1 MSIDPA
7 QLLKRLEPPVRPGA
21 ASGLTAP
28 PHLPIEQQSFDQLL
42 TLVARGDVR
51 SDQPVELAFSPGR
64 EISSEQMERLAA
76 AADLAQTR
84 GARRAVMLID
94 GRGLVM
100 DVAGRK
106 IESELDAGTGRVIEG
121 IDAAVYVAGDEEA
134 LDGSLRL
141 PGAGVIPPAVA
152 AQIEAARDSQQLSG
166 GKNHI
171 GTDAADRSVA

>member
-21 ASGLTAP
+21 ASGP
-28 PHLPIEQQSFDQLL
+28 PALPRLPIEQQSFDQLL
-42 TLVARGDVR
+42 TLVARGNVR
-51 SDQPVELAFSPGR
+51 SDRPVELAFSPGD
-64 EISSEQMERLAA
+64 ELSDEQMERLAA

-106 IESELDAGTGRVIEG
+106 LEAELAAGEGRMIQS

-134 LDGSLRL
+134 LDGPTLM
-141 PGAGVIPPAVA
+141 PGAGLIPPAVA
-152 AQIEAARDSQQLSG
+152 AQFEAARDSQQFSA
-166 GKNHI
+166 KQNH
-171 GTDAADRSVA
+171 TRNDPADRSVA

>member
-21 ASGLTAP
+21 ASGSTAL

-42 TLVARGDVR
+42 TLVASGDVR
-51 SDQPVELAFSPGR
+51 SDRPIELAFSPGD
-64 EISSEQMERLAA
+64 ELSEEQMNRLAA
-76 AADLAQTR
+76 AEDLAQTR
-84 GARRAVMLID
+84 GARRALMLID

-106 IESELDAGTGRVIEG
+106 LEAELASAEGGMIQG
-121 IDAAVYVAGDEEA
+121 IDTAVYVAGDEEA
-134 LDGSLRL
+134 LGGRPLM

-152 AQIEAARDSQQLSG
+152 AQIEAAHSTQQSSGQPEQTSNDS
-166 GKNHI
+166 
-171 GTDAADRSVA
+171 ADRSVA